1 MAQIAFEGRLTAD
14 ADIQYG
20 QSGKARAKFTV
31 AENHRAKN
39 QQTGEYEDSGVT
51 FHNVIL
57 FGRLA
62 ESPQLRKGTVVTVTG
77 RQQSR
82 AYEKDGEKRSWT
94 ETIADTI
101 GIVPIPQRNP
111 QPSGQGEQWN
121 QQGAPAA
128 DPWSGP
134 VF

>member
-1 MAQIAFEGRLTAD
+1 MAQISFEGRLTKD
-14 ADIQYG
+14 AEIQYG
-20 QSGKARAKFTV
+20 ASGKARAKFTV
-31 AENHRAKN
+31 AENHRGKN
-39 QQTGEYEDSGVT
+39 QQGEWEDTGAT
-51 FHNVIL
+51 FHNVVL

-62 ESPQLRKGTVVTVTG
+62 ESAPLTKGAVVAISG

-101 GIVPIPQRNP
+101 GMVPIPQRNP

-121 QQGAPAA
+121 SQPPAAA
-128 DPWSGP
+128 DPWGQTP
-134 VF
+134 Y